1 MEQIIQ
7 SFFNIEIVIAAY
19 PILLRGFGMT
29 VLLCIVVV
37 PLGLFGGLALAL
49 LSTVKI
55 RPLKWLVVI
64 YVDFF
69 RRFRRWCC

>member
-7 SFFNIEIVIAAY
+7 SFFNIEIVIAAF
-19 PILLRGFGMT
+19 PILVRGFGVT
-29 VLLCIVVV
+29 ILLCLVVI

-55 RPLKWLVVI
+55 RVVRWLVVI

-69 RRFRRWCC
+69 RAFPRWSF